1 MGLGGLVGLV
11 GLMSVSVW
19 ASSGYFLDILLNAKV
34 FSNEIIFFD
43 DRKKLMIPNSLWS
56 KSQRKYGL

>member
-1 MGLGGLVGLV
+1 MGLVGLVGLISLV

-19 ASSGYFLDILLNAKV
+19 ASSGYFIESKRI
-34 FSNEIIFFD
+34 SNEIIFFD